1 MWEKTVTINIA
12 LEDNPIHKWHYVTF
26 RHILKQ
32 KKKGFIIYLSSHNAI
47 PLTHLC
53 YTPTSSTLSVVT
65 TKKVHIKHHMVTFL

>member
-32 KKKGFIIYLSSHNAI
+32 KKKVLSFTYQAITPYL
-47 PLTHLC
+47 
-53 YTPTSSTLSVVT
+53 
-65 TKKVHIKHHMVTFL
+65 